1 MADAIRLILT
11 NVPAILFVAAL
22 LIAWLS
28 HTPASGPERFLAW
41 LLLLTVGVESL
52 WAGVYHV
59 FFPATAAAFIG
70 WQVSPF
76 QFEIGVAD
84 LAIGATAVVSFW
96 RGLEFKSAVVCYT
109 ILFYAGVAVGHV
121 RQAWAAGDAAPGN
134 FGLLLLMTLVKI
146 VLLAGLLQAAR
157 RAGPLTRSV
166 GPATARGPG

>member
-11 NVPAILFVAAL
+11 NIPAILFVAAL

-28 HTPASGPERFLAW
+28 HTPASVPERYLAW
-41 LLLLTVGVESL
+41 FLLLTVGVESL
-52 WAGVYHV
+52 WAGLYHV

-76 QFEIGVAD
+76 QFEIGIAD

-109 ILFYAGVAVGHV
+109 VLFYAGVAIGHV
-121 RQAWAAGDAAPGN
+121 HQALASGDAAPGN

-146 VLLAGLLQAAR
+146 ALLSGLLWAAR
-157 RAGPLTRSV
+157 RTGPRMDRLS
-166 GPATARGPG
+166 